1 MKISF
6 EIKRQNGMNVY
17 YSSDSEKISIIC
29 LDGMYY
35 IRIKD
40 DDTWQYPLWKSR
52 GFRSFDDACFWLNLH
67 DWKNASTDNIEYDDS
82 IFVKIAIVPCK
93 DRQSVAA
100 AINTKNL
107 ANNLVRVRSSNVWA
121 YGLNMRNN
129 KDKIGDLVVQFKN
142 TNGGAG
148 DVYIYYDV
156 PMMIYR
162 KWQSAPSKGHY
173 FWLYI
178 RNHYNYS
185 KLTGDKRGKLSNA
198 IN

>member
-67 DWKNASTDNIEYDDS
+67 DWKNASTDNIEYDDR
-82 IFVKIAIVPCK
+82 
-93 DRQSVAA
+93 DRKSV
-100 AINTKNL
+100 
-107 ANNLVRVRSSNVWA
+107 V
-121 YGLNMRNN
+121 
-129 KDKIGDLVVQFKN
+129 
-142 TNGGAG
+142 
-148 DVYIYYDV
+148 
-156 PMMIYR
+156 
-162 KWQSAPSKGHY
+162 
-173 FWLYI
+173 
-178 RNHYNYS
+178 
-185 KLTGDKRGKLSNA
+185 
-198 IN
+198 